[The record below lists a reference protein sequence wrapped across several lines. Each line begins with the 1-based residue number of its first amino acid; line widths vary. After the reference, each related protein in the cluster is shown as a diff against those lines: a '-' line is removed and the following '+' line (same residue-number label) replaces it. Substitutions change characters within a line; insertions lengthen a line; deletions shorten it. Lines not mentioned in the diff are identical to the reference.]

1 MLENMMHLVQLLN
14 WFKRNRTP
22 DPSDVTTRSIEN
34 ALAVSA
40 RRLRSVSPDTDGQWR
55 RLKSTLVRD
64 ENAAIVP
71 RKIVNR
77 GVLRPAISLA
87 VAMTLLI
94 VVGVLWLSRPS
105 TKMYE
110 TAKGQHATITL
121 PDSTEVTLNYAS
133 GLTVSHSVLESTR
146 RVALKGEG
154 FFDVRRN
161 GKPFVVSTDIGTIRV
176 LGTQFNVRIR
186 GEQLEVGVVR
196 GSVQVTINRNG
207 VDTTLIL
214 SKDQIVTCTAAGF
227 QDKPAALPSSD
238 YPGWMR
244 GRLMFYRTDL
254 LSACRELESQFDVVV
269 TIREPQLRNLTIT
282 GTINGQNIET
292 ALTALAQLTG
302 RNFRREDSGYS
313 IY

>member
-1 MLENMMHLVQLLN
+1 MHFAQLSN
-14 WFKRNRTP
+14 WFKGNRTA
-22 DPSDVTTRSIEN
+22 DQSDVATRSIEN
-34 ALAVSA
+34 GLAANA
-40 RRLRSVSPDTDGQWR
+40 RRLRSASPETDEQWR

-64 ENAAIVP
+64 EGAAIVP
-71 RKIVNR
+71 QRIVNK
-77 GVLRPAISLA
+77 VVSRPVISLA
-87 VAMTLLI
+87 VAMILLI

-121 PDSTEVTLNYAS
+121 PDSTEVTLNYTSA
-133 GLTVSHSVLESTR
+133 LTVSHSVLETTR

-161 GKPFVVSTDIGTIRV
+161 GKPFVVFTDIGTIRV

-214 SKDQIVTCTAAGF
+214 SKDQIVACTAAGF
-227 QDKPAALPSSD
+227 QEKPASLPFSD

-254 LSACRELESQFDVVV
+254 LSACRELESQFDIVV

-282 GTINGQNIET
+282 GTIDGRNVET
-292 ALTALAQLTG
+292 ALTTLAQLTG
-302 RNFRREDSGYS
+302 RNYRREDSGYS